1 MLSSAFPTS
10 LGQTLPR
17 GSLQGNPCFLLKTE
31 FLPKRRPPNPSARI
45 MTAAEAPLCYSGPCM
60 ANKFHEPGDQR
71 ASRVN
76 DLFAAIAPRYDL
88 INDLQSFGMHR
99 YWKRR
104 LIQLARVQ
112 PGERA
117 LDLCCGTGDIA
128 FALARQGAR
137 VVGLDFNA
145 PMLAVAQTRFKGRAP
160 PASPSINPQF
170 LRSDATNIPFPEN
183 SFDLVTVAYG
193 LRNLASFEQGLSE
206 MWRVAKAGGRLL
218 ALDFARPDNVRWR
231 SLYFGYLKRFVPLF
245 GKAFCGD
252 SETHAYIWES
262 LQHYPAQ
269 HGVAARMRELNCAN
283 IRAVNLLGG
292 VMSINYGEKS
302 AGG

>member
-1 MLSSAFPTS
+1 
-10 LGQTLPR
+10 
-17 GSLQGNPCFLLKTE
+17 
-31 FLPKRRPPNPSARI
+31 
-45 MTAAEAPLCYSGPCM
+45 MTVADAPLCYSRPCM

-71 ASRVN
+71 ASRV
-76 DLFAAIAPRYDL
+76 
-88 INDLQSFGMHR
+88 NDLQSFGMHR

-104 LIQLARVQ
+104 LIQLARVR

-145 PMLAVAQTRFKGRAP
+145 PMLAVAQTRFKGRPP

-170 LRSDATNIPFPEN
+170 LRGDATNIPFPEN

-193 LRNLASFEQGLSE
+193 LRNLASFEEGLRE

-218 ALDFARPDNVRWR
+218 ALDFAKPDNARWR

-252 SETHAYIWES
+252 SGTHAYIWES

-269 HGVAARMRELNCAN
+269 HGVAAKMRELNCAN
-283 IRAVNLLGG
+283 VRGVNLLGG
-292 VMSINYGEKS
+292 VMSINYGEKT
-302 AGG
+302 AGS

>member
-1 MLSSAFPTS
+1 
-10 LGQTLPR
+10 
-17 GSLQGNPCFLLKTE
+17 
-31 FLPKRRPPNPSARI
+31 
-45 MTAAEAPLCYSGPCM
+45 M

-145 PMLAVAQTRFKGRAP
+145 SMLAVAQTRF
-160 PASPSINPQF
+160 
-170 LRSDATNIPFPEN
+170 
-183 SFDLVTVAYG
+183 
-193 LRNLASFEQGLSE
+193 
-206 MWRVAKAGGRLL
+206 
-218 ALDFARPDNVRWR
+218 
-231 SLYFGYLKRFVPLF
+231 
-245 GKAFCGD
+245 
-252 SETHAYIWES
+252 
-262 LQHYPAQ
+262 
-269 HGVAARMRELNCAN
+269 
-283 IRAVNLLGG
+283 
-292 VMSINYGEKS
+292 
-302 AGG
+302 

>member
-1 MLSSAFPTS
+1 
-10 LGQTLPR
+10 
-17 GSLQGNPCFLLKTE
+17 
-31 FLPKRRPPNPSARI
+31 

-145 PMLAVAQTRFKGRAP
+145 SMLAVAQTRFKGRAP